1 MLRWLISACLLLAA
15 GLGAACAEDRTERAE
30 DPAPPS
36 VQERAEQRAQDT
48 GDEPEDSSRPAPV
61 FAPERASEPRRAAPD
76 SRAQIQLSFAPV
88 VREAAPAVVNVY
100 SRRVINQRS
109 PFAGDP
115 FFERFF
121 GGPQTRQREV
131 NSLGSGVIVDASG
144 VIVTNNHVVAG
155 AQDLRVVLS
164 DRREFAA
171 ELLLADERTDL
182 AVLKIDADAP
192 LPVMTLDASGTAEV
206 GDLVLAIGNPFGVG
220 QTVTSGIVSA
230 LARTDVGITDYA
242 FFIQTDAAVNPGNSG
257 GALVNMA
264 GELIGVNTAI
274 FSRSGGSQGIGFA
287 IPAEMVRTVVSAARE
302 GGRVVRPWLGAR
314 LQAVTS
320 DLAQS
325 FGLDRPRGAVV
336 AELWPGGAAE
346 RGGLQRGDVVL
357 AVDGQ
362 PVNDENGARFRFATR
377 TIGQDARL
385 TVLRDGEELTLTV
398 PSEAAPGVLE
408 GQRLSVEGIN
418 PLAGAELVQLSP
430 AFNEENGIDPFARGV
445 LVFAVTPRTNAGFIG
460 FQPGDRVLSLMGQPV
475 DDLPTLA
482 RIVRQNDGA
491 ARWPVEIERRGER
504 IRREVRL

>member
-1 MLRWLISACLLLAA
+1 MLRPVIAFILLTGASFSAACGQEPPSDTASAQLAA
-15 GLGAACAEDRTERAE
+15 GA
-30 DPAPPS
+30 
-36 VQERAEQRAQDT
+36 
-48 GDEPEDSSRPAPV
+48 
-61 FAPERASEPRRAAPD
+61 APEAVRAAPE
-76 SRAQIQLSFAPV
+76 SQAQIQLSFAPV

-100 SRRVINQRS
+100 SRRVIAQRS

-121 GGPQTRQREV
+121 GGPQPRQREV

-155 AQDLRVVLS
+155 ARDLRVVLS

-182 AVLKIDADAP
+182 AVLKIDADEP
-192 LPVMTLDASGTAEV
+192 LPVMAFDDSGTAEV

-257 GALVNMA
+257 GALVNMR

-287 IPAEMVRTVVSAARE
+287 IPAEMVRTVVAAAE
-302 GGRVVRPWLGAR
+302 DGGRIVRPWLGAR

-336 AELWPGGAAE
+336 AELWPDAAAE
-346 RGGLQRGDVVL
+346 RAGLRRGDVVL
-357 AVDGQ
+357 AVDGVQ
-362 PVNDENGARFRFATR
+362 VNDENGARFRFATR
-377 TIGQDARL
+377 SIGQDARV
-385 TVLRDGEELTLTV
+385 TVLRDGDELTLTV
-398 PSEAAPGVLE
+398 PAEAAPGDPE
-408 GQRLSVEGIN
+408 GRRLQVEGRN
-418 PLAGAELVQLSP
+418 PLQGAELVQLSP
-430 AFNEENGIDPFARGV
+430 AFNEENGLDPFARGV
-445 LVFAVTPRTNAGFIG
+445 LVFSVTPRTNAGFVG
-460 FQPGDRVLSLMGQPV
+460 FQPGDRVLSLMGESV
-475 DDLPTLA
+475 EDLSDASDIL
-482 RIVRQNDGA
+482 RRHDGA
-491 ARWPVEIERRGER
+491 VRWPVEIERRGDR

>member
-1 MLRWLISACLLLAA
+1 MSWIDDRPEVRNVRC
-15 GLGAACAEDRTERAE
+15 GAADLNGQARGKRVPRKFAAKLEEEGTRFPFSILNLDIWGEDVEDSPLVFEAGDPDGVLMPTERGYVPMPWLNSPSALLPMWMFHE
-30 DPAPPS
+30 DG
-36 VQERAEQRAQDT
+36 T
-48 GDEPEDSSRPAPV
+48 
-61 FAPERASEPRRAAPD
+61 
-76 SRAQIQLSFAPV
+76 
-88 VREAAPAVVNVY
+88 
-100 SRRVINQRS
+100 

-257 GALVNMA
+257 GALVNMS

-287 IPAEMVRTVVSAARE
+287 IPAEMVRTVVAAARE

-325 FGLDRPRGAVV
+325 FGLDRPQGAVV

-362 PVNDENGARFRFATR
+362 PVNDR
-377 TIGQDARL
+377 
-385 TVLRDGEELTLTV
+385 
-398 PSEAAPGVLE
+398 PG
-408 GQRLSVEGIN
+408 R
-418 PLAGAELVQLSP
+418 PP
-430 AFNEENGIDPFARGV
+430 
-445 LVFAVTPRTNAGFIG
+445 
-460 FQPGDRVLSLMGQPV
+460 
-475 DDLPTLA
+475 
-482 RIVRQNDGA
+482 DGA
-491 ARWPVEIERRGER
+491 ARWRGADPDR
-504 IRREVRL
+504 AGRGRSRCAGRPASGH